1 MFELPGMKPDVVTID
16 LYQNRLKV
24 AGEARYHRFDEEGGY
39 AVRERQYGKL
49 TSPRFSL
56 VS

>member
-39 AVRERQYGKL
+39 AVRERQYRKL